1 MDTIKRIKYTPNEIV
16 LTTADE
22 VAGQRY
28 NEMLYYGEDED
39 DNVMTEENAALAAG
53 IAWAA
58 AIDAMDDCEMAD
70 MMGSV
75 NIKSDPNCYNCNQ
88 DDEMMD

>member
-1 MDTIKRIKYTPNEIV
+1 MSTVKRIEYTPNEIV

-22 VAGQRY
+22 IAGQCY
-28 NEMLYYGEDED
+28 NEMLYYGDDEE

-58 AIDAMDDCEMAD
+58 AIDALDDIEMAD
-70 MMGSV
+70 MMGGV
-75 NIKSDPNCYNCNQ
+75 NINSDPNCDALND
-88 DDEMMD
+88 DDEMMG